1 MLLQKVLIFLYNKID
16 FQKLIEQ
23 HPLNYLLSNK
33 QLLIFLYEML
43 VILLRNI
50 KVFKDLNYF
59 IQIIFFLNFLKFFQV
74 HLI

>member
-1 MLLQKVLIFLYNKID
+1 MVLQKVLIFLYNKID